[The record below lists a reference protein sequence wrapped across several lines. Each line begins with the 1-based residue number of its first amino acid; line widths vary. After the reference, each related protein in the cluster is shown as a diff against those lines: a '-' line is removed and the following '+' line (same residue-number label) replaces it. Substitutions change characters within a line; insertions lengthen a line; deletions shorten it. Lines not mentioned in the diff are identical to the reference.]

1 MSHERLLDASW
12 RSKKKKDVHQTLIDH
27 PVSIGLLL
35 LLVFSHFLDEKTF
48 ILLQNFNFVFVL
60 FVCLF
65 VYFSLLSKGTK
76 LLFPVYNLL
85 TEKFDVRS
93 S

>member
-1 MSHERLLDASW
+1 MMSHERLLDASW

-48 ILLQNFNFVFVL
+48 ILLQNFNFVLVL
-60 FVCLF
+60 FACLF
-65 VYFSLLSKGTK
+65 VYFHCYPK
-76 LLFPVYNLL
+76 
-85 TEKFDVRS
+85 VRNFYFQYIIC
-93 S
+93 